1 MNKMECTMSELF
13 HEFEPHG
20 DAVTRVVP
28 DQTNNGDGPDFI
40 VLYVLG
46 TANIDEIGV
55 IENEKDEILPFPT
68 DRTLPAQC
76 YRIPSTHSY
85 HRKTMTTMET
95 LGAAA
100 SSSIQRDLEHQ
111 YQCQSLPLP
120 AVNTTTFAGNSSSSF
135 PNEPSNPVCG
145 TTKQQHHTTTNQI
158 SFALGEDTC
167 ASLFSW
173 NVH

>member
-1 MNKMECTMSELF
+1 M
-13 HEFEPHG
+13 
-20 DAVTRVVP
+20 VP

-76 YRIPSTHSY
+76 YRIPSIHSY
-85 HRKTMTTMET
+85 HRKTMTTKET

-100 SSSIQRDLEHQ
+100 SSRYVSYALIYYLVCFCCF
-111 YQCQSLPLP
+111 QC
-120 AVNTTTFAGNSSSSF
+120 
-135 PNEPSNPVCG
+135 
-145 TTKQQHHTTTNQI
+145 KK
-158 SFALGEDTC
+158 
-167 ASLFSW
+167 
-173 NVH
+173 